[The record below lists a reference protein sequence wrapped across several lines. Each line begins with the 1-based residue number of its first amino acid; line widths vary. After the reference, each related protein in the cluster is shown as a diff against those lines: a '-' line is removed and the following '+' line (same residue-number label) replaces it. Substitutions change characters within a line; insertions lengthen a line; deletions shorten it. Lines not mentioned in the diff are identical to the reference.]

1 MSDKSNDG
9 QPSIE
14 QLTSEG
20 VSIRKCIAS
29 GSDYS
34 GGSKPSTPKS
44 GGAKPKGSLASM
56 KMTGKGY

>member
-1 MSDKSNDG
+1 MSADSKDG

-14 QLTSEG
+14 QLASEG

-29 GSDYS
+29 GSDYGSS
-34 GGSKPSTPKS
+34 GSAPKS